1 MASYLVTG
9 GCGFIGSNIAHA
21 LVGRGDTV
29 RVLDNLSTGR
39 EKNLAALR
47 AQHPGQVEL
56 VRGDILDPSLLD
68 RALSGIDYILH
79 LAAMP
84 SVPWSID
91 RPLDCDRINST
102 GTLQVFEAARRHGRI
117 RRVVFAA
124 SCAAYGD
131 LLPEEPKRED
141 HPCAPLS
148 PYAVAKLTGEQYCA
162 IYSRVYGVPAVA
174 LRYFNIFGPRQ
185 DPASQYAAV
194 IPNFIRACLQGVQP
208 TIFGDGLQSR
218 DFCHVDNVV
227 QANLLA
233 CAAPAER
240 VAGRVINIGCGESVT
255 LLAVLK
261 ELGAIVNPGRP
272 GEAAGGPIV
281 ARHAAPRSGEVRHSL
296 ADIRLARELLGY
308 TAAVSFAEGLRRTF
322 AWYKTAADTTPGS
335 TA

>member
-21 LVGRGDTV
+21 LVARGDQV
-29 RVLDNLSTGR
+29 RVVDNLSTGR
-39 EKNLAALR
+39 ESNLAQLR
-47 AQHPGQVEL
+47 SAHPRQLEL

-68 RALSGIDYILH
+68 SALTGVDYILH

-84 SVPWSID
+84 SVPWSVE
-91 RPLDCDRINST
+91 RPLESDRINSQ
-102 GTLQVFEAARRHGRI
+102 GTLQVFEAARRNGRI

-131 LLPEEPKRED
+131 LLPEVPKRED
-141 HPCAPLS
+141 HPVAPLS
-148 PYAVAKLTGEQYCA
+148 PYAVAKLSGEQYCA
-162 IYSRVYGVPAVA
+162 VYSHVYGVPAVA

-185 DPASQYAAV
+185 DPTSQYAAV
-194 IPNFIRACLQGVQP
+194 LPNFIRACLSEKEP

-240 VAGRVINIGCGESVT
+240 VAGRVFNIGCGEAVT

-261 ELGAIVNPGRP
+261 ELGRLLGHPVQ
-272 GEAAGGPIV
+272 
-281 ARHAAPRSGEVRHSL
+281 ARHLPARPGEVRHSW
-296 ADIRLARELLGY
+296 ADIRLAEELLGY
-308 TAAVSFAEGLRRTF
+308 TASVPFALGLARTL
-322 AWYKTAADTTPGS
+322 AWYKTSAAAATTLGS
-335 TA
+335 TAR

>member
-9 GCGFIGSNIAHA
+9 GCGFIGSNLAHA
-21 LVGRGDTV
+21 LVARGDQV
-29 RVLDNLSTGR
+29 RILDNLSTGR
-39 EKNLAALR
+39 ESNIAELR
-47 AQHPGQVEL
+47 ANHPEQVEL
-56 VRGDILDPSLLD
+56 LRGDILDPSLLD
-68 RALSGIDYILH
+68 RALLGVDYILH

-84 SVPWSID
+84 SVPWSIA
-91 RPLDCDRINST
+91 RPLDCHRINST

-124 SCAAYGD
+124 SCAAYGN
-131 LLPEEPKRED
+131 LLPDEPKRED

-148 PYAVAKLTGEQYCA
+148 PYAVAKVNGEQYCA
-162 IYSRVYGVPAVA
+162 VYSHVYGVPAVA

-194 IPNFIRACLQGVQP
+194 IPNFIRACQSGVQP

-227 QANLLA
+227 QANLLS

-240 VAGRVINIGCGESVT
+240 VAGRVINIGCGEAVT

-261 ELGAIVNPGRP
+261 ELGTLVAP
-272 GEAAGGPIV
+272 GGPPIA
-281 ARHAAPRSGEVRHSL
+281 ARHAEPRPGEVRHSR
-296 ADIRLARELLGY
+296 ADIQLARELLGY
-308 TAAVSFAEGLRRTF
+308 TAAVSFAEGLRRTYAF
-322 AWYKTAADTTPGS
+322 YQGAAAAPATPGS
-335 TA
+335 RA